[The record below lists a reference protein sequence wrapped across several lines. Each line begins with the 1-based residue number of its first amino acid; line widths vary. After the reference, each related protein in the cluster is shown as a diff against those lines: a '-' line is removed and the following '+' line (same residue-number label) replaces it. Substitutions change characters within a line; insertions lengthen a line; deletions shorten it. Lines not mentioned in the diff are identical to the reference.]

1 MINDVIVDRLDELIG
16 DYDTPFFNYLLYSY
30 DLSLE
35 ECELIVE
42 ELKGD
47 VNSGKVITDNIVLTL
62 EDYFKSRVASLE
74 KQEKVNYLSSLL
86 SEENEFF
93 VKYLKKYGLSSKDI
107 NLIHDRVESKIIN
120 DNISDFEI
128 KRYLEYYFA
137 NAVKQVSYIND
148 LNRIVGRHYDTLMIR
163 NVKKQYPI
171 LLDRDIIEIIFHIH
185 GEIIEAKEFKN
196 GIKNEFKRQCMIKSE
211 DKKAQCRLR
220 LNEFVEGSGDSFSKL
235 VKFKRLT
242 KKDGEIIVSEIKED
256 ISAGLIQPEWID
268 SVFITKRFNDY
279 NERQ

>member
-171 LLDRDIIEIIFHIH
+171 LLDKDIIEIIFHIH

>member
-47 VNSGKVITDNIVLTL
+47 VNSGKVITDNIVFTL

-163 NVKKQYPI
+163 NVKRQYPI
-171 LLDRDIIEIIFHIH
+171 LLDKDIIEIIFHIH

>member
-107 NLIHDRVESKIIN
+107 NLIHDRLESKIIEE
-120 DNISDFEI
+120 NISDFEI

-256 ISAGLIQPEWID
+256 ISAGLIQPDWID

>member
-35 ECELIVE
+35 ECELIIE

-171 LLDRDIIEIIFHIH
+171 LLDKDIIEIIFHIH